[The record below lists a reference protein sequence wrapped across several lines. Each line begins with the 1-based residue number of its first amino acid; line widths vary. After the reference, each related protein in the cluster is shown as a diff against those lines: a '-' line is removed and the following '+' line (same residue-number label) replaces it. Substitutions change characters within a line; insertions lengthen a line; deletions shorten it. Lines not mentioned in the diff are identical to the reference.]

1 MFNELIVMVI
11 IAVLANALNIRICIF
26 YNLFGI
32 PCPGCGLT
40 RSGIYFLKGD
50 YINSIK
56 YNILGI
62 PVVLAII
69 FYFILFLLNRHK
81 IVNDFFNKH
90 KIIMIIILILILIIV
105 EIININ
111 NPLLY

>member
-40 RSGIYFLKGD
+40 RSSVYFLKGD

-62 PVVLAII
+62 SVVLAIVFFFYII
-69 FYFILFLLNRHK
+69 FIK
-81 IVNDFFNKH
+81 
-90 KIIMIIILILILIIV
+90 
-105 EIININ
+105 
-111 NPLLY
+111 